1 MAMVHESYT
10 SSAGASVPPP
20 DYNVLDFNAPATIG
34 IVLYENQVTRGI
46 LRGEIANSEKGI
58 RADLTTFERSIR
70 EGMSDMER
78 SIRADM
84 IAMERSLR
92 EGMSDMERSIRAD
105 MIAMERSLREEI
117 GRSTKNLIL
126 LMVSLHGVS
135 LSVVAALITLN

>member
-58 RADLTTFERSIR
+58 RADMNAMERSIR
-70 EGMSDMER
+70 ADIAEMSQ

-84 IAMERSLR
+84 IAMERSLC
-92 EGMSDMERSIRAD
+92 
-105 MIAMERSLREEI
+105 EEI

-135 LSVVAALITLN
+135 LSVVAALITLS

>member
-1 MAMVHESYT
+1 MLPMAVVHESYT

-34 IVLYENQVTRGI
+34 IVLYENQVTCGI

-58 RADLTTFERSIR
+58 RAEMIA
-70 EGMSDMER
+70 MER
-78 SIRADM
+78 SIRAD
-84 IAMERSLR
+84 IAEMNQ
-92 EGMSDMERSIRAD
+92 SIRAD

-135 LSVVAALITLN
+135 LSVVAALITLS

>member
-58 RADLTTFERSIR
+58 RADMNAI
-70 EGMSDMER
+70 ER
-78 SIRADM
+78 SIRAD
-84 IAMERSLR
+84 IAE
-92 EGMSDMERSIRAD
+92 MSQSIRAD

-135 LSVVAALITLN
+135 LSVVAALITLS

>member
-1 MAMVHESYT
+1 MSMVHESST
-10 SSAGASVPPP
+10 SSAGAAMPAP

-34 IVLYENQVTRGI
+34 IVLYENQVTRGL

-58 RADLTTFERSIR
+58 RSDLVVMERSIRDGMSEFERSIR
-70 EGMSDMER
+70 AEIAAMNQ

-84 IAMERSLR
+84 AAMNQ
-92 EGMSDMERSIRAD
+92 SIRAD

-135 LSVVAALITLN
+135 LSVVAALITLG